1 MGRGEGETSGRGRW
15 GVGEGGRPEEVG
27 GGGRGRREEGGGR
40 REREE
45 GRGGKVNGRARHRGG
60 KISDSGMLENN
71 YLLD

>member
-1 MGRGEGETSGRGRW
+1 MTSGRGRVKGEDRKRW
-15 GVGEGGRPEEVG
+15 EGAGEGGGRKEGEGGRG
-27 GGGRGRREEGGGR
+27 KI
-40 REREE
+40 E